1 MCVCVCVCVW
11 KKHKPN
17 LERKSM
23 IVNEYMLVHLLMC
36 EEMKDPIEINSKC
49 CQW

>member
-1 MCVCVCVCVW
+1 MSIC
-11 KKHKPN
+11 
-17 LERKSM
+17 LF
-23 IVNEYMLVHLLMC
+23 VHLLVCEEMKDPIEINLFVHLLVC